1 MSIRTIGIIGVGGVG
16 GYFGGKLCRLPKKD
30 NGASI
35 SFVARGE
42 HLRVIQESG
51 LLLTSESDGELVCRP
66 SLATDD
72 FRRLPPLDLCL
83 ICVKEFDL
91 SDALARLAPVIRDE
105 TILLPLLNGVD
116 VYSRVR
122 SVIRKGVVLP
132 ACVYVGT
139 HIERPGTVH
148 QKGGACRIL
157 FGPDPQRTDF
167 APQEM
172 INLFDQAGIQSEWT
186 VDIQVEIWRKFV
198 FICAYGLVSAACGK
212 TLGEIVEDDGLRG
225 DVRAIMMEASALARA
240 SGVRLPED
248 IVEQSLLKARD
259 FPPAAKTSF
268 QRDYERQDKP
278 DERDLF
284 GGAMLRMA
292 DRLNVEVPGTRAVC
306 AVLAKKKPAR

>member
-16 GYFGGKLCRLPKKD
+16 GYFGGKLCRLPKED

-91 SDALARLAPVIRDE
+91 SDALAKLAPVIRDE
-105 TILLPLLNGVD
+105 TIFLPLLNGVD

-122 SVIRKGVVLP
+122 RVIRKGVVLP

-139 HIERPGTVH
+139 HIESPGTVH

-167 APQEM
+167 EPQEM

-212 TLGEIVEDDGLRG
+212 TLGEIIEDDQLRG
-225 DVRAIMMEASALARA
+225 DVRAIMMEARALARA

-259 FPPAAKTSF
+259 FPPTAKTSF

-292 DRLNVEVPGTRAVC
+292 DKLNVEVPGTRAVF
-306 AVLAKKKPAR
+306 AVLAKKKPAQ